1 VLAGRAWWAEVLAKA
16 AFLEGATRGAE
27 LLAAHQASGYLVDDD
42 GTVHAAGFAERFAA

>member
-16 AFLEGATRGAE
+16 AFLEGATRGGA

-42 GTVHAAGFAERFAA
+42 GAIHAAGLAEKFAA